1 MDLWDYILRA
11 LAGLFAR
18 GANVD
23 EPAAWFLVTVF
34 LLALLLFVVIV
45 GVAWAVEDGRRR
57 ARERKDK

>member
-34 LLALLLFVVIV
+34 LLALLLKF
-45 GVAWAVEDGRRR
+45 R
-57 ARERKDK
+57 